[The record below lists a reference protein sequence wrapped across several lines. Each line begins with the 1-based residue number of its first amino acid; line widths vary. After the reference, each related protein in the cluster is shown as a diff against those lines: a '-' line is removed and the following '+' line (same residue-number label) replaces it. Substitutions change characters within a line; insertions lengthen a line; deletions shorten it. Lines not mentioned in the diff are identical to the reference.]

1 MVRCQPH
8 NAAAG
13 NEKRPQQ
20 HSAWCLAHE
29 KPRAPLLLTLVGGQ
43 GGRGREPATRTP
55 GENTSQASSPW
66 DTTLISE
73 RTAAGQ
79 EVRAQTPLK
88 MKEASVMEGTAA

>member
-13 NEKRPQQ
+13 NETRPQQ
-20 HSAWCLAHE
+20 HSAWCLAH
-29 KPRAPLLLTLVGGQ
+29 KKTRAPLLLTLVGGQ

-55 GENTSQASSPW
+55 GENIAQASPPW

-73 RTAAGQ
+73 QTAVGE
-79 EVRAQTPLK
+79 EVRAQMPLK
-88 MKEASVMEGTAA
+88 MKQASVMEGTAV